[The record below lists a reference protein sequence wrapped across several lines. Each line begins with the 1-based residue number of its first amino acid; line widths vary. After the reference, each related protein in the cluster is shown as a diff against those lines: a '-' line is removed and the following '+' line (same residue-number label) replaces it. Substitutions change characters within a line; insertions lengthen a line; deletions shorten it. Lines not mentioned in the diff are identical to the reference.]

1 MQGANF
7 RMPSVDGPN
16 NLERGR
22 TLCQQGLF
30 QEAVPFFETAL
41 GLAERNFGENAPE
54 VAEYLEDLAD
64 TYAALERDSESLM
77 VFDRLYRLA
86 ERILGPN
93 HPQVVSVLWKMSIL
107 AERLGNF
114 GDSYEMCNQALGRA
128 RLCLRPDD
136 DLAKAVVER
145 FAYLN
150 EILQSYNA
158 PAEQPI
164 PDYQEYPKSETGSE
178 IGSQISSQIG
188 QSSGNPL
195 DLMSNEIV
203 TNPYSVYEDPR
214 KRNAEAA
221 ENAGSGQN
229 QMTAYEQISGYTENS
244 TQQAMPAPMLTNA
257 PTPAVEPV
265 QTTAEP
271 YPLPVTMPSNAPT
284 PMPSGEIG
292 SIFSGKGEIAR
303 SPFSQSLNQA
313 LGSTSAIDYDALPN
327 SARGLDADYLE
338 ANKRAAIP
346 GHLTESSVFGQRDTG
361 YLPEEEDYNISDIEN
376 LTGRRTPKVEH
387 GAKKARKFAQ
397 EADKRIVIGRMLKE
411 YLIPIAALV
420 VLAGIIIY
428 GTLPLL
434 QPHKDKPPIGKGN
447 IVEAKYLTGDL
458 EKSIELLSGDRA
470 RLVTAGSA
478 MIVPTK
484 KLENNLGSY
493 FELIANSLTEKQ
505 LLLNKVDN
513 GYESEEGTIYYNAV
527 EREMQVVEKM
537 RQLARFA
544 QSIFWQTGSYPV
556 TITPQISTEFSYIN
570 PFDNKTWNIPIKQ
583 VPSRTENYDSLELT
597 LETGSTV
604 MDSELNKP
612 GNIAAYVSIS
622 GEKDNSQKT
631 NAFYLRGVGRNG
643 ELIRQSKPGLF
654 LAVKADNTIMGGLQQ
669 PTAQPE
675 KPKAKESKRNSRK
688 RESKKVS
695 PSKKEISK
703 DNTEVAPSKAAQAP
717 KIEEITPSK
726 PTRLW
731 IINGASVPLIVLHF
745 GLAIT
750 LGALTVISF
759 AISRMEG
766 VDIKGERTTN
776 HNHIVLGISLFF
788 FLATCATL
796 VIQMTVYS

>member
-22 TLCQQGLF
+22 TLCQQGLYH
-30 QEAVPFFETAL
+30 EAVPFFETAL
-41 GLAERNFGENAPE
+41 AMAQRNFGENAPE
-54 VAEYLEDLAD
+54 IAEYLEDLGDA
-64 TYAALERDSESLM
+64 YAAVERASESLM

-93 HPQVVSVLWKMSIL
+93 HPQIVSVLWKMSIL
-107 AERLGNF
+107 SERLGNV

-136 DLAKAVVER
+136 ELAKAVVER

-150 EILQSYNA
+150 EILQNYSAQPSTSPYEQA
-158 PAEQPI
+158 PQDNLSQVSQP
-164 PDYQEYPKSETGSE
+164 PAN
-178 IGSQISSQIG
+178 
-188 QSSGNPL
+188 SGNPL

-203 TNPYSVYEDPR
+203 SNPYSVYEDPR
-214 KRNAEAA
+214 KSNVEAA
-221 ENAGSGQN
+221 ESQSTSQEQVSSYDQAEYLQSG
-229 QMTAYEQISGYTENS
+229 YEQAAQVNASQVNAYQANNY
-244 TQQAMPAPMLTNA
+244 QKAPQPAAMPA
-257 PTPAVEPV
+257 
-265 QTTAEP
+265 
-271 YPLPVTMPSNAPT
+271 
-284 PMPSGEIG
+284 GEIG

-327 SARGLDADYLE
+327 SARGLDAEYLE
-338 ANKRAAIP
+338 ANKRAALP

-397 EADKRIVIGRMLKE
+397 EADNRIVIGRMLKE

-420 VLAGIIIY
+420 VLGGIIIY

-434 QPHKDKPPIGKGN
+434 QPRKEKDPVAKGS

-470 RLVTAGSA
+470 RIVTAGSA
-478 MIVPTK
+478 MIVPAK

-505 LLLNKVDN
+505 LLLNKVEN

-527 EREMQVVEKM
+527 EREMLVVEKM

-556 TITPQISTEFSYIN
+556 LITPQISTEFSYIN

-583 VPSRTENYDSLELT
+583 VPARTESYDSLELT
-597 LETGSTV
+597 LETGATV
-604 MDSELNKP
+604 MDSEINKP

-622 GEKDNSQKT
+622 GEKNNAQKT

-669 PTAQPE
+669 PTAPPE
-675 KPKAKESKRNSRK
+675 KPKAKETKRSSRK
-688 RESKKVS
+688 RDSKKS
-695 PSKKEISK
+695 PVKKEISK
-703 DNTEVAPSKAAQAP
+703 DNAEASPAKPVPVP
-717 KIEEITPSK
+717 KIEEITPPK

-731 IINGASVPLIVLHF
+731 IINGASVPLVVLHF
-745 GLAIT
+745 GLAISLASLT
-750 LGALTVISF
+750 LITF

-788 FLATCATL
+788 FLATCAAL

>member
-1 MQGANF
+1 
-7 RMPSVDGPN
+7 MPSVDGPN

-41 GLAERNFGENAPE
+41 GAAERNFGENAPE
-54 VAEYLEDLAD
+54 LAEYLEDLGD
-64 TYAALERDSESLM
+64 TYAALERDNESLM

-93 HPQVVSVLWKMSIL
+93 HPQIVSVLWKMSIL

-158 PAEQPI
+158 PAEQPM
-164 PDYQEYPKSETGSE
+164 PTYQDNASNLAQPPVQESHTTSYS
-178 IGSQISSQIG
+178 G

-214 KRNAEAA
+214 KANLEVTDDT
-221 ENAGSGQN
+221 GSGH
-229 QMTAYEQISGYTENS
+229 QMTAYEQNSGYADNS
-244 TQQAMPAPMLTNA
+244 GQQAMPAPMPMSLS
-257 PTPAVEPV
+257 AVQPM
-265 QTTAEP
+265 QTAAEP
-271 YPLPVTMPSNAPT
+271 YPQPVST
-284 PMPSGEIG
+284 PASLSSTTSFQPSGEIG
-292 SIFSGKGEIAR
+292 SIFSGKGDIAR

-327 SARGLDADYLE
+327 SARGLDAEYLE
-338 ANKRAAIP
+338 ANKREAMP

-434 QPHKDKPPIGKGN
+434 QPHKDKPPVGKGN
-447 IVEAKYLTGDL
+447 AVEAKYVTGDL

-470 RLVTAGSA
+470 RIVTAGSA
-478 MIVPTK
+478 MIVPAK

-513 GYESEEGTIYYNAV
+513 GYESEEGTTYYNAV

-556 TITPQISTEFSYIN
+556 IITPQISTEFSYIN

-583 VPSRTENYDSLELT
+583 VPARTENYDSLELT

-604 MDSELNKP
+604 MDGEIDKP
-612 GNIAAYVSIS
+612 GCIAAYVSIS
-622 GEKDNSQKT
+622 GEKDNAQKT

-654 LAVKADNTIMGGLQQ
+654 LAVKADNSIMGGLQQ
-669 PTAQPE
+669 PTAQSE
-675 KPKAKESKRNSRK
+675 KPKAKESKRSTR
-688 RESKKVS
+688 RRDSKKAS

-703 DNTEVAPSKAAQAP
+703 DGAEVAQVKSTPTP
-717 KIEEITPSK
+717 KIEEINPSK

-731 IINGASVPLIVLHF
+731 IINGASVPLVVLHF
-745 GLAIT
+745 GLAISLASLT
-750 LGALTVISF
+750 LITF